1 MYTRVMVAYVNNQAG
16 QNALQEAV
24 RIARLHHSTLCL
36 VHVTSSLDENKQ
48 EEGLRLLESV
58 KTSIGNTL
66 SVETQLL
73 TADPVYGLSG
83 VADAIAQAS
92 HDWKATLLV
101 LGTNNRRGLKL
112 FVVGSVAENIISK
125 VEASLLLVSSGFQV
139 SVL

>member
-1 MYTRVMVAYVNNQAG
+1 MYTRVMVGYLNNQAG
-16 QNALQEAV
+16 QSALQEAV
-24 RIARLHHSTLCL
+24 RIAQLHHSALCL
-36 VHVTSSLDENKQ
+36 VHVTSSEDTEKQ
-48 EEGLRLLESV
+48 EEGLRLLEDV

-73 TADPVYGLSG
+73 TADPIYGLSG

-112 FVVGSVAENIISK
+112 FVVGSVVDNIVNQ
-125 VEASLLLVSSGFQV
+125 VESSLLLVSSKFQL

>member
-24 RIARLHHSTLCL
+24 RIARLHHSALCL

-48 EEGLRLLESV
+48 EEGLRLLENV

-83 VADAIAQAS
+83 VADVIAQAS

>member
-24 RIARLHHSTLCL
+24 RIARLHHSALCL

-48 EEGLRLLESV
+48 EEGLRLLENV
-58 KTSIGNTL
+58 KTSIGNTV
-66 SVETQLL
+66 SIETQLL

-83 VADAIAQAS
+83 VADVIAQAS